1 MSSTSAP
8 EPPTSTSSVR
18 RRPRLLRRLTALYS
32 GIASLVL
39 LFAALAVYQEL
50 VGDLDREDDVLL
62 RENALLVDALLLRPD
77 REPQRSLLALDENR
91 KRLGARRMLV
101 RVIDGAGSVLVE
113 TPGMSGELP
122 TAVFPPARDPDQ
134 ESLHGEDHEIGGR
147 RYRLAT
153 ASLHSTA
160 LGGSEAAVQ
169 LAMDRAV
176 DDVLTVRYR
185 DLLLLVV
192 VPGLVSCALL
202 GHWMARR
209 AIAPIAAAASR
220 VRAIDENS
228 LHARVAD
235 DDLVDE
241 LHPLIGSFNELLGR
255 LEQAFDRLRNFSAHL
270 AHELRTPINNLCG
283 EIETALADPDADT
296 NAVLRSARDEATT
309 LAHVIEGLLFLA
321 YAERPGARTAMQ
333 TMGLATLVDGVVE
346 FFEPLAADAGIALTA
361 HAEGRPEIPVDRPM
375 VQRALSNLLTNSLA
389 FTPRGGAITITTRE
403 AAGHVEI
410 EVADTGCGIATE
422 RLPTIFDGAYSAP
435 AAGSAKGP
443 RAGLGIGLSI
453 VRSILRLHHGSVA
466 IDSAAG
472 RGCRVTLRFR

>member
-192 VPGLVSCALL
+192 VPTSC
-202 GHWMARR
+202 
-209 AIAPIAAAASR
+209 R
-220 VRAIDENS
+220 VPCS
-228 LHARVAD
+228 GTGW
-235 DDLVDE
+235 
-241 LHPLIGSFNELLGR
+241 PGGPS
-255 LEQAFDRLRNFSAHL
+255 
-270 AHELRTPINNLCG
+270 
-283 EIETALADPDADT
+283 
-296 NAVLRSARDEATT
+296 LRSRQRHRACAPSTRTRCTRVSPTT
-309 LAHVIEGLLFLA
+309 
-321 YAERPGARTAMQ
+321 TSS
-333 TMGLATLVDGVVE
+333 T
-346 FFEPLAADAGIALTA
+346 
-361 HAEGRPEIPVDRPM
+361 
-375 VQRALSNLLTNSLA
+375 SC
-389 FTPRGGAITITTRE
+389 TR
-403 AAGHVEI
+403 
-410 EVADTGCGIATE
+410 
-422 RLPTIFDGAYSAP
+422 
-435 AAGSAKGP
+435 
-443 RAGLGIGLSI
+443 
-453 VRSILRLHHGSVA
+453 
-466 IDSAAG
+466 
-472 RGCRVTLRFR
+472 